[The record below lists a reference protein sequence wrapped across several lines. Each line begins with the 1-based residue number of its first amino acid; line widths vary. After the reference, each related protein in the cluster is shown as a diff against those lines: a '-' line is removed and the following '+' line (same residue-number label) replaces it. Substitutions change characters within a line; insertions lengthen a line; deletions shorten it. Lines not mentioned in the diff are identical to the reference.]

1 MKTLALAFILGS
13 TLCVAQV
20 TYPETRRVD
29 VRDTFHGVVVND
41 PYRWLENDRDPEV
54 ERWVAAQAETAEKYL
69 EQIPFRTK
77 MYHLLDV
84 LNSAETY
91 SAPWRRAGVMYF
103 YKNTG
108 RQNHS
113 VLYRQPDSANE
124 PEVLLD
130 PNTFSSDGTVSLAF
144 ASVSLDGKYLAFGK
158 SQAGSDWR
166 DIYVM
171 DLATKSMLVDTIT
184 WVKKQQCEL
193 VQ

>member
-13 TLCVAQV
+13 TLSFAQT

-29 VRDTFHGVVVND
+29 VRDTFHGVVVQD
-41 PYRWLENDRDPEV
+41 PYRWLEDDRAPEV
-54 ERWVAAQAETAEKYL
+54 ERWVSAQAIVAEEYL
-69 EQIPFRTK
+69 AKIPFRKK
-77 MYHLLDV
+77 MYEVLDK

-113 VLYRQPDSANE
+113 VLYRQPDGMNT
-124 PEVLLD
+124 PDILLD
-130 PNTFSSDGTVSLAF
+130 PNTFSADGTISLAF
-144 ASVSLDGKYLAFGK
+144 ANVSTDGKYLAYGK

-171 DLATKSMLVDTIT
+171 DLATKRMLVDTIT
-184 WVKKQQCEL
+184 WE
-193 VQ
+193 